1 MKQIFFIII
10 SVLSYTALSAQTYL
24 PTTKNSNAH
33 NDYFLKGKPES
44 LYHRTFELSKDSLT
58 GEFIIG
64 KEFDSLSDSSF
75 RIYFT
80 NDGDVQEFHHIYNG
94 TSSTSLRYFYDPE
107 KRYCVLQTYLNSPE
121 SYQRNWIEN
130 YQSSDNTQSNV
141 YNLIQEEYYMSDF
154 GDSLLLT
161 NRDTILCIEKDGIF
175 LSYFFY
181 NTNSQCDNY
190 PAKDSLYYAQYIDSC
205 RNNVLPQYRTINL
218 YNEQEQI
225 VTQIEYTPISKQP
238 SYMEYYYY
246 NEQGL
251 LISHKRLIYITFD
264 EFGEY
269 VYSHEPQSDIFRYE
283 YPDNSIDEQGNWTK
297 RYVFRQFR
305 KEKEQPLYLECRQI
319 DYIK

>member
-24 PTTKNSNAH
+24 PTTKNSNVH

-58 GEFIIG
+58 GEIIIG

-121 SYQRNWIEN
+121 SYQRNWIEK
-130 YQSSDNTQSNV
+130 YQSSENTQSNV
-141 YNLIQEEYYMSDF
+141 YILIQEEYYMSDF

-238 SYMEYYYY
+238 SYMEY
-246 NEQGL
+246 
-251 LISHKRLIYITFD
+251 
-264 EFGEY
+264 
-269 VYSHEPQSDIFRYE
+269 
-283 YPDNSIDEQGNWTK
+283 
-297 RYVFRQFR
+297 
-305 KEKEQPLYLECRQI
+305 
-319 DYIK
+319 

>member
-1 MKQIFFIII
+1 MLYETNLFHHYFSIII
-10 SVLSYTALSAQTYL
+10 YCTECTNIFTYY
-24 PTTKNSNAH
+24 KNSNAH

-58 GEFIIG
+58 GEIIIG

-175 LSYFFY
+175 YLISFI
-181 NTNSQCDNY
+181 T
-190 PAKDSLYYAQYIDSC
+190 
-205 RNNVLPQYRTINL
+205 
-218 YNEQEQI
+218 QI
-225 VTQIEYTPISKQP
+225 VNVIIILQKT
-238 SYMEYYYY
+238 
-246 NEQGL
+246 
-251 LISHKRLIYITFD
+251 
-264 EFGEY
+264 
-269 VYSHEPQSDIFRYE
+269 V
-283 YPDNSIDEQGNWTK
+283 SIMHNT
-297 RYVFRQFR
+297 
-305 KEKEQPLYLECRQI
+305 
-319 DYIK
+319 